1 MNGGQVILADEPTGA
16 LDSHSGEEV
25 MAILKQLCA
34 QGHTVILVTHD
45 PAVARQAERI
55 IEIRDGEIIADS
67 RPAPQ
72 EMRRPSRWRWPPRRL
87 PGGRWAAVSA
97 RRW

>member
-1 MNGGQVILADEPTGA
+1 
-16 LDSHSGEEV
+16 

-34 QGHTVILVTHD
+34 CGHTVIPVTHD
-45 PAVARQAERI
+45 PAVARRAERI

-72 EMRRPSRWRWPPRRL
+72 ECAGQAVGAGRRGGFL
-87 PGGRWAAVSA
+87 GGRWAAVSRGA
-97 RRW
+97 GDGPGVRWRPTRCAPR